1 MTVKTKASKQE
12 FQKLTYRCSC
22 VDRKSHPDFCKY
34 NIDEVSYDLTNEIL
48 YSLFKSMHTAEYIN
62 FFRNQTDNRVTELQ
76 EEIAGIEK
84 RLSALYLDKENLSNE
99 SQDNANKFLL
109 TTNPTLFK
117 HYPRETEP
125 VR

>member
-1 MTVKTKASKQE
+1 
-12 FQKLTYRCSC
+12 
-22 VDRKSHPDFCKY
+22 
-34 NIDEVSYDLTNEIL
+34 
-48 YSLFKSMHTAEYIN
+48 MHTAEYIN

-109 TTNPTLFK
+109 TTNHQPYPFK